1 MKQFA
6 ELENSVS
13 FAHDLSHT
21 LRKENFALKKELNSV
36 KKKNVQLENQVKK
49 LDSVKGNHEERLD
62 YLSDQSRRNNLIFSD
77 VPENKYE
84 SWEQSEKKILI

>member
-13 FAHDLSHT
+13 FAHDLSHA

-84 SWEQSEKKILI
+84 SWEQSEKKLLI